1 MLKIRFVYY
10 VRDYVVVYGPVVVV
24 VIIAMLIVIFGEH

>member
-1 MLKIRFVYY
+1 MLNTRFVYY
-10 VRDYVVVYGPVVVV
+10 IMDYIVVYGPVVVV